1 MISRVPR
8 YQNDQVVGGFCD
20 YLFKSSHIGED
31 LDGEKFFKSFLER
44 KEEKKCHRMI
54 RDGIFNSISFKDVSC
69 IDFLDDIIQGCIVA
83 VGDDGIGQ
91 FLEFIEV
98 VHNP

>member
-1 MISRVPR
+1 MSL
-8 YQNDQVVGGFCD
+8 G
-20 YLFKSSHIGED
+20 
-31 LDGEKFFKSFLER
+31 SFSAPENEQKKIELLSFEQKGR
-44 KEEKKCHRMI
+44 KKCHRMI
-54 RDGIFNSISFKDVSC
+54 RDGIFKSISFKDVSC

-91 FLEFIEV
+91 FLEFIEI

>member
-1 MISRVPR
+1 MP
-8 YQNDQVVGGFCD
+8 
-20 YLFKSSHIGED
+20 SHD
-31 LDGEKFFKSFLER
+31 TR
-44 KEEKKCHRMI
+44 WH
-54 RDGIFNSISFKDVSC
+54 FNSISFKDVSC
-69 IDFLDDIIQGCIVA
+69 IDLVDDIIQGCIVA